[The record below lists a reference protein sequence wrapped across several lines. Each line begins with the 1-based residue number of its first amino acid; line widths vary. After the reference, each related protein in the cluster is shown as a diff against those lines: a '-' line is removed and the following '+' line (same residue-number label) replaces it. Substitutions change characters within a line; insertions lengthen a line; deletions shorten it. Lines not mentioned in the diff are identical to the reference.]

1 MIKLSSF
8 GFNDILNKSVLDEF
22 GGSLGEIK
30 DIYTTSESG
39 TLRVIGYQIK
49 KGSLILDYE
58 FRNIS
63 FYQKDNGRIKIVTK
77 GSREILPRTYSYLL
91 NRDLLNKKVVD
102 LTTKTVVKVNELFM
116 EEIAG
121 EIRIRKVEC
130 KDIPKYEGI
139 SFTNIMDRVLFH
151 IGRNIN
157 CKILRCDEIEVIDS
171 SQDKYHIS
179 KRFDKLSEMHPAD
192 LADIIEDLDVTQRK
206 EIFENLD
213 EDLIADTLE
222 EVNQEMKGE
231 IIKELSDTK
240 VVEVLESMPND
251 EIADMLDDLNE
262 EEREKLL
269 VNMQNEDAEEV
280 KELLEYEDETV
291 GSIMNTDYISISLD
305 ITIKE
310 TIELLKDMD
319 PDEEVM
325 NTIYITDDD
334 NKIKG
339 YVGYKNIILHSGAE
353 DNMRKLSEFANT
365 KFKTINYKED
375 ISEAVELLDKYDLL
389 AIPVVDDEKKLVGS
403 VLIHDI
409 VDETLYPIWKKKNR
423 IK

>member
-1 MIKLSSF
+1 
-8 GFNDILNKSVLDEF
+8 
-22 GGSLGEIK
+22 
-30 DIYTTSESG
+30 
-39 TLRVIGYQIK
+39 
-49 KGSLILDYE
+49 
-58 FRNIS
+58 
-63 FYQKDNGRIKIVTK
+63 
-77 GSREILPRTYSYLL
+77 
-91 NRDLLNKKVVD
+91 
-102 LTTKTVVKVNELFM
+102 
-116 EEIAG
+116 
-121 EIRIRKVEC
+121 
-130 KDIPKYEGI
+130 
-139 SFTNIMDRVLFH
+139 
-151 IGRNIN
+151 
-157 CKILRCDEIEVIDS
+157 
-171 SQDKYHIS
+171 
-179 KRFDKLSEMHPAD
+179 
-192 LADIIEDLDVTQRK
+192 
-206 EIFENLD
+206 
-213 EDLIADTLE
+213 
-222 EVNQEMKGE
+222 MKGE

-409 VDETLYPIWKKKNR
+409 VDETLYPIWKKKKKDVSDEDYNNFYMDKFSDYDKPLKVITSSVEGLCTYDALLFKYSNSYR
-423 IK
+423 ISKN